1 MPTLLDMEGRWPYVP
16 GMRPSSFG
24 KALLAPDVYVHW
36 AKPMAHPVPAGE
48 R

>member
-1 MPTLLDMEGRWPYVP
+1 MPALLDTEGQWPCVP
-16 GMRPSSFG
+16 GMRPPSFG
-24 KALLAPDVYVHW
+24 KALLVPAVYVHW